1 MNAVIGTPTGQT
13 TDQMRGQAHR
23 ERMRARSGELTTP
36 TPGLAPGAVQGNVAI
51 LPKDWAEDFLRFCHL
66 NQKPCPLLT
75 VSRPGD
81 YMLGELGDDVD
92 IRTDVPRYRVFRDG
106 VVTDEVT
113 EVNRPGF
120 TGE

>member
-1 MNAVIGTPTGQT
+1 
-13 TDQMRGQAHR
+13 
-23 ERMRARSGELTTP
+23 
-36 TPGLAPGAVQGNVAI
+36 
-51 LPKDWAEDFLRFCHL
+51 
-66 NQKPCPLLT
+66 
-75 VSRPGD
+75 
-81 YMLGELGDDVD
+81 MLGELGDDVD